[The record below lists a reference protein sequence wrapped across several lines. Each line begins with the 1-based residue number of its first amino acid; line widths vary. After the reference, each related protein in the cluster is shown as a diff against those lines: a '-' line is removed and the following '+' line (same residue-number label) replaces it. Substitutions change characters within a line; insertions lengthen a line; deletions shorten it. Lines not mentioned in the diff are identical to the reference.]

1 MDQFFYIAA
10 GVALISTIM
19 AISRRNAIH
28 ALLYLILSLLAV
40 SVIFYLLDAPFIAAL
55 EVIIY
60 AGAIMVLF
68 IFVTMMLNVG
78 IEKITEKKWLN
89 PRMWIVPSVLAAI
102 LLVDLI
108 LALKNVQTALPD
120 SQVVLPKQVG
130 ISLFSTYLLAVEIAA
145 ILLMAGVIGA
155 YHLGSQKKKV
165 THRFLEKNKNMLTVP
180 IETQIL
186 FAGILFLLG
195 LIGLLVRRNMIF

>member
-1 MDQFFYIAA
+1 MDVFFYIAA
-10 GVALISTIM
+10 VVAIISTLM
-19 AISRRNAIH
+19 AISGRNAIH
-28 ALLYLILSLLAV
+28 SLLYLILSLLAI
-40 SVIFYLLDAPFIAAL
+40 SVIFYLLSAPFIAAL

-68 IFVTMMLNVG
+68 IFVTMMLNIG
-78 IEKITEKKWLN
+78 LERETEKKWLR
-89 PRMWIVPSVLAAI
+89 PRMWIIPSILSAL

-108 LALKNVQTALPD
+108 LAIKSVPVISSVEEAIM
-120 SQVVLPKQVG
+120 PKQVG

-165 THRFLEKNKNMLTVP
+165 KHRFLE
-180 IETQIL
+180 I
-186 FAGILFLLG
+186 
-195 LIGLLVRRNMIF
+195 R

>member
-1 MDQFFYIAA
+1 MNVFFYIAA
-10 GVALISTIM
+10 IVATLSTVM

-28 ALLYLILSLLAV
+28 ALLYLILSLLAI
-40 SVIFYLLDAPFIAAL
+40 SVVFYLLNAPYIAAL

-78 IEKITEKKWLN
+78 LEKKMERKWLN
-89 PRMWIVPSVLAAI
+89 PKMWIIPAI
-102 LLVDLI
+102 LAGILFVDLI
-108 LALKNVQTALPD
+108 VALKVVQKL
-120 SQVVLPKQVG
+120 SLEKSIIMPKQVG

-165 THRFLEKNKNMLTVP
+165 THRFLVKK
-180 IETQIL
+180 
-186 FAGILFLLG
+186 
-195 LIGLLVRRNMIF
+195 

>member
-1 MDQFFYIAA
+1 MNVLFFIAA
-10 GVALISTIM
+10 AVSVISTIM
-19 AISRRNAIH
+19 AISGKNAIH
-28 ALLYLILSLLAV
+28 SLLFLILSLLAV
-40 SVIFYLLDAPFIAAL
+40 SVIFYLLNAPFIAAL

-78 IEKITEKKWLN
+78 NENSKVNKLTH
-89 PRMWIVPSVLAAI
+89 PRKWIVPSILAAI
-102 LLVDLI
+102 LLVDFI
-108 LALKNVQTALPD
+108 LVLKNVPASP
-120 SQVVLPKQVG
+120 SVNQVILPKQVG

-165 THRFLEKNKNMLTVP
+165 THRFLEKK
-180 IETQIL
+180 
-186 FAGILFLLG
+186 
-195 LIGLLVRRNMIF
+195 

>member
-1 MDQFFYIAA
+1 MNLFFYLAA
-10 GVALISTIM
+10 AVALISTIM
-19 AISRRNAIH
+19 AISGRNAIH
-28 ALLYLILSLLAV
+28 SLLYLILSLLAV

-78 IEKITEKKWLN
+78 IESKTEKGWLN
-89 PRMWIVPSVLAAI
+89 THMWITPSLLASI
-102 LLVDLI
+102 LLIDFI
-108 LALKNVQTALPD
+108 LALKNMQFSPSDTKVI
-120 SQVVLPKQVG
+120 LPKQIG

-155 YHLGSQKKKV
+155 YHLGSQKKKIV
-165 THRFLEKNKNMLTVP
+165 HRFLEKK
-180 IETQIL
+180 
-186 FAGILFLLG
+186 
-195 LIGLLVRRNMIF
+195 

>member
-1 MDQFFYIAA
+1 MNVFFYIAA
-10 GVALISTIM
+10 IVATLSTVM

-28 ALLYLILSLLAV
+28 ALLYLILSLLAI
-40 SVIFYLLDAPFIAAL
+40 SVVFYLLNAPYIAAL

-78 IEKITEKKWLN
+78 LEKKMERKWLN
-89 PRMWIVPSVLAAI
+89 PKMWIIPAI
-102 LLVDLI
+102 LAGILFVDLI
-108 LALKNVQTALPD
+108 VALKVVQKLPLEK
-120 SQVVLPKQVG
+120 SIIMPKQVG

-165 THRFLEKNKNMLTVP
+165 THRFFEKK
-180 IETQIL
+180 
-186 FAGILFLLG
+186 
-195 LIGLLVRRNMIF
+195 